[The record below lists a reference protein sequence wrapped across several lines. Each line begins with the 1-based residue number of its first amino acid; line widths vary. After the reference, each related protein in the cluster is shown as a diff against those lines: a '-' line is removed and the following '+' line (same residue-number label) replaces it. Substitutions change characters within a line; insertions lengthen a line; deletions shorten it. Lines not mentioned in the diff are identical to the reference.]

1 MQAKPS
7 VKRRTCQESDFFRIR
22 ISSVLCKRNCVVFTD
37 QEVSRIAGS
46 VELLRQVNSL
56 HRQKLLSWMRENVK
70 PLARISHQFGS
81 RFSCIAGFREI
92 LRFAQNDNLKQ
103 CVILRGGLCP
113 EESLRRFEG
122 EEIFLAD
129 IIAACEKC
137 GLAADEMSEEII
149 Q

>member
-1 MQAKPS
+1 
-7 VKRRTCQESDFFRIR
+7 
-22 ISSVLCKRNCVVFTD
+22 
-37 QEVSRIAGS
+37 
-46 VELLRQVNSL
+46 
-56 HRQKLLSWMRENVK
+56 MRENVK